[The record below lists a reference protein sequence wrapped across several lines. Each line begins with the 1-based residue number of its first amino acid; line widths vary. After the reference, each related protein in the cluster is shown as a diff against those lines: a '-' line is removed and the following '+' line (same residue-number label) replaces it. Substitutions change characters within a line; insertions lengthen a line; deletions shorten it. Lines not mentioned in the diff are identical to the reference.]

1 MVTDTLRRR
10 FPFWLGALGAL
21 IVTAA
26 VAWWGIL
33 FPTVLENTGLS
44 LGQALPCVASTSDVC
59 SLAMAICGGEH
70 IFGIRHYSPNL
81 FWVGAILLCSSLAVQ
96 GLLLPTKSRS

>member
-1 MVTDTLRRR
+1 VTTLSRQKVW
-10 FPFWLGALGAL
+10 FWLGLAGTV
-21 IVTAA
+21 IISAA

-44 LGQALPCVASTSDVC
+44 LGQALPCVASNSDVC
-59 SLAMAICGGEH
+59 SLAMATCGADH

-81 FWVGAILLCSSLAVQ
+81 FWVGAVLLCSSLALQ
-96 GLLLPTKSRS
+96 GLLPSTRNRF